1 MRSGAGSW
9 GIAQR
14 PPSIAYGRHMGDVRQ
29 LLVTGFGPLATAALG
44 SMLSDLRRDDPLRP
58 VDVVVPSALSG
69 VTVRRTLA
77 DPALANV
84 RFGSLPQ
91 LAERLARRQM
101 ALDGQRALTEPA
113 RVLAARQALGQDSGR
128 LAEAAAHPA
137 TAAMVTEA
145 LAELDEVEAESHLD
159 ALAATGARGAEVS
172 RLYAAYRSAH
182 ADLLT
187 GAEIARVAASA
198 VRSGTAPET
207 TVVLFAPHRLSP
219 AERDLLTAL
228 AGEGRLRCV
237 IATASDDSVAA
248 EDQTLIRWADDL
260 LGPAVT
266 QEGQAVEEVTLSW
279 APDAEEE
286 VREAV
291 RTILAHLV
299 EHPVR
304 PERIAVA
311 YRSTAPYA
319 RLLDEQLTVAGL
331 PFHVSGGRRLT
342 DSVPGRTLL
351 RLLELKQ
358 HEYARSEVLA
368 WLADAPVLT
377 PTGQPVPVARWERI
391 SRSAGVSRG
400 LGVWRSHLGQHTT
413 GVVERRDKLDAN
425 AMDAHELDA
434 RRANFDRRIDDAE
447 ALGAFVDELA
457 ESCERVASAK
467 TWADV
472 AASMTDA
479 VTRFLGRPSVAD
491 RWMVEDDAVR
501 WRKVERGAYDAV
513 LAAVDRLALLG
524 EVDAPSYD
532 MVLTAL
538 RRELDTALPSGTT
551 VGRGIA
557 VTPIRDLV
565 GADLD
570 LLVVVG
576 MTEDSFPPRIRE
588 HPVLGDQARRVVGL
602 PTTKDRRL
610 AERRHY
616 LAARASARRVVLS
629 APKADTR
636 AQRALQ
642 PSPWFMGAVAELN
655 GGESVASRD
664 LPSLKQTWFVRHDS
678 FEQALRGS
686 ASLASVTEL
695 GIQLALEGR
704 SDVLADEDPHYA
716 RSRAAV
722 RSRTEGGSRTES
734 GFDEWTGHVDALR
747 DEVRRRVDTGLS
759 ASSLQTFATCPRSFW
774 LDRVLGVMELEDPG
788 EDDVMDARRKGT
800 LVHEVLER
808 LLAESLPADGT
819 PRRLGRAP
827 EHAWTLE
834 EISDAHAL
842 LEEESAL
849 LEAQGVTGR
858 PLLWKAHKARLRRQL
873 TRILQVDSRKRA
885 ERRATPIALEA
896 AFGRRDERTDRD
908 VPPLVLDLP
917 RSGEVAL
924 AGFIDRVDRAA
935 DGTVIVTDYKTGKGY
950 GYERIPAVGAKLPD
964 DPDMVDRGRK
974 LQLVLYGLAAR
985 RDFGH
990 DTAPVE
996 AYYWFVEQGELHRGG
1011 PVDPTAEQRLLD
1023 VVDISVHG
1031 IRSGVYPARPGDED
1045 WRGGWENCTFCPY
1058 DRVCPTTRAE
1068 QWEVVRHDP
1077 HVEAY
1082 AHVADP
1088 PPTVDGDTPEE
1099 VEQ

>member
-1 MRSGAGSW
+1 
-9 GIAQR
+9 
-14 PPSIAYGRHMGDVRQ
+14 
-29 LLVTGFGPLATAALG
+29 
-44 SMLSDLRRDDPLRP
+44 MLEDLRRDDPLRP

-69 VTVRRTLA
+69 VTVRRALA
-77 DPALANV
+77 KPALANV

-101 ALDGQRALTEPA
+101 ALNGQRPLTEPA

-137 TAAMVTEA
+137 TAAIVTEV
-145 LAELDEVEAESHLD
+145 LAELDEVEAKSHLD

-207 TVVLFAPHRLSP
+207 TVVLFAPHRLST

-248 EDQTLIRWADDL
+248 EDQTLIRWAESL
-260 LGPAVT
+260 LGPAAT

-291 RTILAHLV
+291 RTILAHLA

-304 PERIAVA
+304 PERVAVA

-331 PFHVSGGRRLT
+331 PFHVSVGRRLT
-342 DSVPGRTLL
+342 DSVPGRNLL

-377 PTGQPVPVARWERI
+377 GAGEPVPAARWERI

-400 LGVWRSHLGQHTT
+400 LDVWRSRLDQYVT
-413 GVVERRDKLDAN
+413 GIAERRYNLDASV
-425 AMDAHELDA
+425 MEAHELDA
-434 RRANFDRRIDDAE
+434 RRDNFDRRIDDAR
-447 ALGAFVDELA
+447 AFGAFVDELA
-457 ESCERVASAK
+457 ETCEGVASAK

-472 AASMTDA
+472 ATRMTDA

-491 RWMVEDDAVR
+491 RWMVEDDATR

-513 LAAVDRLALLG
+513 LAAVGRLALLD

-532 MVLTAL
+532 TVLTAL
-538 RRELDTALPSGTT
+538 RRELDTVLPSGTT

-570 LLVVVG
+570 VLVVVG
-576 MTEDSFPPRIRE
+576 MTEDSFPPRVRE
-588 HPVLGDQARRVVGL
+588 HPVLSDEARRLVGL
-602 PTTKDRRL
+602 PTTQDRRL

-616 LAARASARRVVLS
+616 LAARAAARRVVLS

-642 PSPWFMGAVAELN
+642 PSPWFMEAVAELN
-655 GGESVASRD
+655 GGEAVASRD
-664 LPSLKQTWFVRHDS
+664 LPSLEQTWFVRHDS
-678 FEQALRGS
+678 FEQALRRS
-686 ASLASVTEL
+686 ASLVSVTEL

-704 SDVLADEDPHYA
+704 SDVLADTDPHYA
-716 RSRAAV
+716 RSRAAL
-722 RSRTEGGSRTES
+722 RSRTES
-734 GFDEWTGHVDALR
+734 GFDEWTGHVDALP
-747 DEVRRRVDTGLS
+747 DEVRRRVDRGLS

-788 EDDVMDARRKGT
+788 EDDVIDARRKGT
-800 LVHEVLER
+800 LVHEVLEKF
-808 LLAESLPADGT
+808 LAETLPTDGPP
-819 PRRLGRAP
+819 PRSGRAP
-827 EHAWTLE
+827 EHAWTPE
-834 EISDAHAL
+834 EISYAHVM
-842 LEEESAL
+842 LENESAL
-849 LEAQGVTGR
+849 LEAQGLTGR
-858 PLLWKAHKARLRRQL
+858 SLLWKAHKARLRRQL
-873 TRILQVDSRKRA
+873 TRILQVDSRNRA
-885 ERRATPIALEA
+885 ERRTTPVALEA
-896 AFGRRDERTDRD
+896 AFGRKNEHTGQD
-908 VPPLVLDLP
+908 VPPLLLDLP
-917 RSGEVAL
+917 RSGKVAL
-924 AGFIDRVDRAA
+924 AGFIDRVDRAV

-950 GYERIPAVGAKLPD
+950 GYDRIPALGAKPPK

-974 LQLVLYGLAAR
+974 LQLVLYGLAAQ

-990 DTAPVE
+990 GTAPVE
-996 AYYWFVEQGELHRGG
+996 AYYWFVEQGDLHRGG
-1011 PVDPTAEQRLLD
+1011 PVDPTAEQRLLE
-1023 VVDISVHG
+1023 VVDVSVDG
-1031 IRSGVYPARPGDED
+1031 VRSGVYPARPGDED
-1045 WRGGWENCTFCPY
+1045 WRGGWENCSFCPY

-1068 QWEVVRHDP
+1068 QWEAIRHDP

-1082 AHVADP
+1082 ADVADP
-1088 PPTVDGDTPEE
+1088 PHPATNGNTPEE
-1099 VEQ
+1099 VGQ